1 MSMTDVGSHEA
12 NQSRDLVMLTEFE
25 YEFSLIIISVMITKK
40 ATWRNRSAMCS
51 SVGPQLPVY
60 RLLGGCI

>member
-1 MSMTDVGSHEA
+1 MSNHEA
-12 NQSRDLVMLTEFE
+12 NQSHDLVMLTEFE
-25 YEFSLIIISVMITKK
+25 YEFALIIISVMITKK

-51 SVGPQLPVY
+51 SVVPQMPVY